1 MFLKSLEVRGFKSF
15 ADKTELEFKKGVTA
29 VVGPNGSGKSNISDS
44 VRWVLGEQSV
54 KNLRGGKMEDVIFAG
69 TQFRKPLGLAQVS
82 ITLDNSDGTL
92 QTDYNEVTVT
102 RRIFRSGE
110 TEYLINNQKCRLKDI
125 TELFMDTGIGKE
137 GYSIIGQGKIDAI
150 LSGKAEDRRALLE
163 EAAGIVKY
171 KSRKEE
177 AEKRLDNTD
186 NNLVRI
192 RDIIATYEER
202 LEPLRMEK
210 EKALEYRELAE
221 ELRVKEVSL
230 LVHNIEQI
238 KKDYGQVSNELEE
251 KEKEIL
257 KAVVMKQIE
266 QENLG
271 LNTKLTYSEF
281 SSFVEEGW
289 TVDKIMTLIK
299 GQANKIKQAEGP
311 GPVPA
316 IEHGKSTS
324 LKVEQSEEI
333 NENEEKFF
341 VKLKVSASKDDL
353 KRLKNFLGCYA
364 YNVEVVGQGKC

>member
-1 MFLKSLEVRGFKSF
+1 MQELKVQAEQANIETNFAEVRENLKFSLEKYRGLLVSEETLKDCKATQKELAGLRNKVDSYRLETKSKLQEPIKKFESECKELIALIEEVEKPIKEGISSFDEKRRQEKVLLALDYLNKQLEEKNINEKFRKNISIHDIKVNLTNSIKSIKEEIDFKI
-15 ADKTELEFKKGVTA
+15 
-29 VVGPNGSGKSNISDS
+29 SNI
-44 VRWVLGEQSV
+44 
-54 KNLRGGKMEDVIFAG
+54 
-69 TQFRKPLGLAQVS
+69 
-82 ITLDNSDGTL
+82 
-92 QTDYNEVTVT
+92 
-102 RRIFRSGE
+102 
-110 TEYLINNQKCRLKDI
+110 
-125 TELFMDTGIGKE
+125 
-137 GYSIIGQGKIDAI
+137 
-150 LSGKAEDRRALLE
+150 
-163 EAAGIVKY
+163 
-171 KSRKEE
+171 
-177 AEKRLDNTD
+177 
-186 NNLVRI
+186 
-192 RDIIATYEER
+192 
-202 LEPLRMEK
+202 
-210 EKALEYRELAE
+210 KALQE
-221 ELRVKEVSL
+221 S
-230 LVHNIEQI
+230 
-238 KKDYGQVSNELEE
+238 EE

-266 QENLG
+266 QENVG